1 MNIININDNKLYYV
15 GGIVRDELLGIES
28 LDVDVV
34 YEGNAI
40 EFAKSLSET
49 EILQINEP
57 FGTVRVKLDGR
68 EIDIASTREE
78 TYKRKGH
85 LPTVTKIGVPLKED
99 VKRRDFTI
107 NTLYKSVSTEEIIDL
122 TGGLEDLKNKTIR
135 VLHDKSFIDDPTR
148 ILSALKFATRFGFTI
163 EPHTKKLQDDYLK
176 NIDYDMCYKRIKK
189 ELIETFSLNSQSAFE
204 IFINDRI
211 YKLITTREVTLP
223 KINIEKLIN
232 LYPVNNIWLVY
243 VGVLGDLSRL
253 PLTKAEQ
260 KILDDFNAI
269 EKLHNDFEIYKAFEK
284 VMPET
289 ILLYAILKDEKSAVK
304 YLEELSR
311 IKLSINGKDLQG
323 IGLAPS
329 PKYQEIFDYVLKLK
343 LQSPNLSKAEEI
355 EAVINYLDI

>member
-1 MNIININDNKLYYV
+1 M
-15 GGIVRDELLGIES
+15 
-28 LDVDVV
+28 
-34 YEGNAI
+34 
-40 EFAKSLSET
+40 
-49 EILQINEP
+49 
-57 FGTVRVKLDGR
+57 
-68 EIDIASTREE
+68 
-78 TYKRKGH
+78 
-85 LPTVTKIGVPLKED
+85 
-99 VKRRDFTI
+99 
-107 NTLYKSVSTEEIIDL
+107 
-122 TGGLEDLKNKTIR
+122 
-135 VLHDKSFIDDPTR
+135 
-148 ILSALKFATRFGFTI
+148 
-163 EPHTKKLQDDYLK
+163 
-176 NIDYDMCYKRIKK
+176 
-189 ELIETFSLNSQSAFE
+189 
-204 IFINDRI
+204 
-211 YKLITTREVTLP
+211 P

-329 PKYQEIFDYVLKLK
+329 PKYQEIFDYVLKQK
-343 LQSPNLSKAEEI
+343 LQSPNMSKTDEI
-355 EAVINYLDI
+355 EAVKNYLDI